1 MENKQNEELEE
12 VRWGGILNEFLWT
25 CAGVNRKILR
35 QCPTDYAKYA
45 GIGGTILFTALMAM
59 LSGGYAFYTVFDN
72 QVIAVVFG
80 VFWGLLIFNLDRFI
94 VNTMYSDGKVT
105 ISWREFASG
114 LPRIIMAIFLGIVI
128 STPLELK
135 IFEDEINVTIRELA
149 QSKIEEYKS
158 TDLQRIDS
166 LSKKKEELQNSAVSI
181 YDANILTGNEL
192 INRLFIELRNKRAE
206 LSKENDIISALS
218 RQIASLDTNDS
229 IQYKRLVNERYSH
242 VQKRN
247 GINGDITR
255 INASL
260 ASNDEEM
267 RILQEKATSAREND
281 LNRLQSEIDEVK
293 KRLDGNTSEYVKLI
307 DSEFGGFQA
316 RMLAFNKMKEEHE
329 STHITSLFI
338 MLLFIIIETTP
349 TFFKMMIASGPYDDL
364 LRSEM
369 HKARVMSDKRISDI
383 NDEINTE
390 VKISTER
397 NKNKLEAEVA
407 ANKELLSQIA
417 LAQSELLST
426 AIEEWR
432 KAELEKVLKK
442 PEDYVKTSAVNNS
455 N

>member
-25 CAGVNRKILR
+25 CAGVNKKILR

-59 LSGGYAFYTVFDN
+59 LSGGYAFYTVFNN
-72 QVIAVVFG
+72 QALALIFG

-105 ISWREFASG
+105 ISWYEFASG

-158 TDLQRIDS
+158 TDVQRIDS

-192 INRLFIELRNKRAE
+192 INRLFTELRNKRAE
-206 LSKENDIISALS
+206 LSKENDIISGYS
-218 RQIASLDTNDS
+218 EQIASLGTNDS
-229 IQYKRLVNERYSH
+229 IQYKRLVNERYTH
-242 VQKRN
+242 IQKRN
-247 GINGDITR
+247 VINGDITR

-267 RILQEKATSAREND
+267 RVLQEKATSARENE
-281 LNRLQSEIDEVK
+281 LNRLQSEIDEIK
-293 KRLDGNTSEYVKLI
+293 KRLNGNTTEYVKLI

-316 RMLAFNKMKEEHE
+316 RMLAFDKMKEEHE
-329 STHITSLFI
+329 STRITSLFI

-390 VKISTER
+390 VEISTER

-407 ANKELLSQIA
+407 ANKALLNKIA
-417 LAQSELLST
+417 SAQSELLST

-432 KAELEKVLKK
+432 KAELEKVLKN
-442 PEDYVKTSAVNNS
+442 PESYVKTSASNNS
-455 N
+455 K

>member
-1 MENKQNEELEE
+1 M
-12 VRWGGILNEFLWT
+12 
-25 CAGVNRKILR
+25 
-35 QCPTDYAKYA
+35 
-45 GIGGTILFTALMAM
+45 
-59 LSGGYAFYTVFDN
+59 
-72 QVIAVVFG
+72 
-80 VFWGLLIFNLDRFI
+80 
-94 VNTMYSDGKVT
+94 
-105 ISWREFASG
+105 
-114 LPRIIMAIFLGIVI
+114 
-128 STPLELK
+128 
-135 IFEDEINVTIRELA
+135 
-149 QSKIEEYKS
+149 
-158 TDLQRIDS
+158 
-166 LSKKKEELQNSAVSI
+166 SKKKEELQNSAVSI

-206 LSKENDIISALS
+206 LSKENDIISGLS
-218 RQIASLDTNDS
+218 RQIASLDTDDS

-316 RMLAFNKMKEEHE
+316 RMLAFDKMKEEHE
-329 STHITSLFI
+329 STRITSLFI

-432 KAELEKVLKK
+432 KAELEKVLKN
-442 PEDYVKTSAVNNS
+442 PEDYVKTSAANNS
-455 N
+455 K